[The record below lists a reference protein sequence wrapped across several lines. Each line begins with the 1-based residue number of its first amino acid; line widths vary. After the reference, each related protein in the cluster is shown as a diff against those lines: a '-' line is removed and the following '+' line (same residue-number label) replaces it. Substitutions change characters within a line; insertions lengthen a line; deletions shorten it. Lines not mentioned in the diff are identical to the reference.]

1 MYKEVL
7 RTMNSEAFMA
17 SLALIVFFTFF
28 VLVLFDAWRKSR
40 EEVEHLEHLPLEGEE
55 PDGVEATAGVSA
67 GTPPVAHV

>member
-7 RTMNSEAFMA
+7 RTMNTEAFMA

-40 EEVEHLEHLPLEGEE
+40 EEVEHLEHLPLDGGE
-55 PDGVEATAGVSA
+55 TAPGEKA
-67 GTPPVAHV
+67 AAQANA